1 MSSELPS
8 PDSSI
13 FEQKQ
18 EGRARLEGSMG
29 VWGIVFIVAAFA
41 GPLGAMGGTVP
52 IGINAGNGIGLPTT
66 FIVSTIILL
75 LFSVAYTALTPYVP
89 NAGAFYAYIGTGL
102 GRRTGFGTA
111 FMALLAYL
119 ALLVGVYGLLGSGI
133 SALFASWGVI
143 VPWWVGAYLSMVA
156 ATFLGYRNID
166 LSKRVLGVLLLA
178 EVGIVLALDAAV
190 FASGGGDEGMSS
202 GLTTPGALLS
212 GAPGLALLFCFL
224 SFLGFEATA
233 VFRDECRNPNR
244 TIPIATYLAVTL
256 VGLLYVVSTWALI
269 SAWGDDEA
277 IRIAAVDPGA
287 MLPGAVGNY
296 LGSAAE
302 HVVQVLYVTSLFA
315 CLLSIQ
321 NVSSRYI
328 FTISQRGALPAA
340 LGTRHDRHGSPSTAS
355 NVATVIAAVFVLL
368 AIVIDLDPATEL
380 YAWFAG
386 ATTVGFILMLL
397 GTTVS
402 ALVFFI
408 RRRRAGDLQESTARV
423 IVAPAVALVCLAAV
437 FVLVLQNLQ
446 DLVGG
451 SQPVAW
457 GVIGSLALAFGY
469 GIVVSTRNP
478 RMSLDS

>member
-1 MSSELPS
+1 
-8 PDSSI
+8 
-13 FEQKQ
+13 
-18 EGRARLEGSMG
+18 MG

-66 FIVSTIILL
+66 FVVSTIILL
-75 LFSVAYTALTPYVP
+75 LFSVAYTALTPYVR

-133 SALFASWGVI
+133 TALLASWGVDA
-143 VPWWVGAYLSMVA
+143 PWWVGAYVSMVA
-156 ATFLGYRNID
+156 ATFLGFRNID
-166 LSKRVLGVLLLA
+166 LSKRVLGALLIA

-190 FASGGGDEGMSS
+190 VVSGGTDEGMSS
-202 GLTTPGALLS
+202 GFSTPDALLS

-269 SAWGDDEA
+269 SAWGDTEA
-277 IRIAAVDPGA
+277 ISLAATDPGS
-287 MLPGAVGNY
+287 MLPGAVGTY
-296 LGSAAE
+296 LGSTAE
-302 HVVQVLYVTSLFA
+302 HIVQVLYVTSLFA

-321 NVSSRYI
+321 NVTSRYV
-328 FTISQRGALPAA
+328 FNISQRGALPAV
-340 LGTRHDRHGSPSTAS
+340 LGMRNERHGSPSTAS
-355 NVATVIAAVFVLL
+355 NVVTAIAAVFVLL
-368 AIVIDLDPATEL
+368 AIVINLDPATEL

-402 ALVFFI
+402 ALIFFA
-408 RRRRAGDLQESTARV
+408 RRRRAGQLEESVVRV
-423 IVAPAVALVCLAAV
+423 IVAPAIALICLVAV
-437 FVLVLQNLQ
+437 FVLVLQNLRE
-446 DLVGG
+446 LVGG
-451 SQPVAW
+451 SLPVAW
-457 GVIGSLALAFGY
+457 AVLGLLTAAFAY
-469 GIVVSTRNP
+469 GFVVATRKP
-478 RMSLDS
+478 GLSLDN

>member
-1 MSSELPS
+1 MSNELSLPGTSS
-8 PDSSI
+8 PDLQPYG
-13 FEQKQ
+13 E
-18 EGRARLEGSMG
+18 RRLKGSMG

-52 IGINAGNGIGLPTT
+52 IGINAGNGIGLSAT
-66 FIVSTIILL
+66 FIVSTVILL
-75 LFSVAYTALTPYVP
+75 LFSVAFTALTPYVP

-111 FMALLAYL
+111 FLALLAYL

-133 SALFASWGVI
+133 TALLASWGVGA
-143 VPWWVGAYLSMVA
+143 PWWVGAYVCMVA
-156 ATFLGYRNID
+156 AAFLGYRNID

-178 EVGIVLALDAAV
+178 EVGIVMALDASV
-190 FASGGGDEGMSS
+190 FVNDGGPEGMSR
-202 GLTTPGALLS
+202 GFTAPEALLS

-256 VGLLYVVSTWALI
+256 VGVFYVVSTWALI
-269 SAWGDDEA
+269 SAWGDEEA
-277 IRIAAVDPGA
+277 VRIAAADPGA
-287 MLPGAVGNY
+287 MLPGAVRNY
-296 LGSAAE
+296 LGSTAE
-302 HVVQVLYVTSLFA
+302 QVVQVLYVTSLFA

-321 NVSSRYI
+321 NVTSRYV
-328 FTISQRGALPAA
+328 FNISHRGALPAV
-340 LGTRHDRHGSPSTAS
+340 LGTRHERHGSPSTAS
-355 NVATVIAAVFVLL
+355 HVVTVISAVLVLL
-368 AIVIDLDPATEL
+368 AIVTRLDPATEL

-386 ATTVGFILMLL
+386 ATTVGFIMMLL

-402 ALVFFI
+402 ALVFFG
-408 RRRRAGDLQESTARV
+408 RRWHSGKLHESIGRV

-437 FVLVLQNLQ
+437 FVLVLQNLR

-451 SQPVAW
+451 SQLVAW
-457 GVIGSLALAFGY
+457 AVLGSLALAFAWGFT
-469 GIVVSTRNP
+469 VSTRNP
-478 RMSLDS
+478 ELCLDN

>member
-1 MSSELPS
+1 
-8 PDSSI
+8 
-13 FEQKQ
+13 
-18 EGRARLEGSMG
+18 MG

-52 IGINAGNGIGLPTT
+52 IGIDAGNGIGLPAT
-66 FIVSTIILL
+66 FVVSTVILL
-75 LFSVAYTALTPYVP
+75 LFSVAYTALTPHVP

-133 SALFASWGVI
+133 TALLASWGVSA
-143 VPWWVGAYLSMVA
+143 PWWVGALVSMVV

-166 LSKRVLGVLLLA
+166 LSKKVLGVLLLA

-190 FASGGGDEGMSS
+190 VVSGGGEQGMSD
-202 GLTTPGALLS
+202 GFTTPGALLS

-233 VFRDECRNPNR
+233 VFRDECRDPDR
-244 TIPIATYLAVTL
+244 TIPVATYLAVSL

-277 IRIAAVDPGA
+277 VRIAADDPGA

-296 LGSAAE
+296 LGGTAE
-302 HVVQVLYVTSLFA
+302 HIVQVLYVTSLFA

-321 NVSSRYI
+321 NVTSRYA
-328 FTISQRGALPAA
+328 FTISQRGALPVA
-340 LGTRHDRHGSPSTAS
+340 LGTRHERHGSPSTAS
-355 NVATVIAAVFVLL
+355 NVVTVIAAVFVVVAILL
-368 AIVIDLDPATEL
+368 DMDPATEL

-386 ATTVGFILMLL
+386 ATTVGFIIMLL

-402 ALVFFI
+402 ALVFFG
-408 RRRRAGDLQESTARV
+408 RRRRSGNREESVARV
-423 IVAPAVALVCLAAV
+423 IVAPSIALLCLVVV
-437 FVLVLQNLQ
+437 FVLVLQNLEE
-446 DLVGG
+446 LVGG
-451 SQPVAW
+451 SAPVALA
-457 GVIGSLALAFGY
+457 VLGSLALAFAY
-469 GIVVSTRNP
+469 GFIVSARRP
-478 RMSLDS
+478 EMSLDA

>member
-1 MSSELPS
+1 
-8 PDSSI
+8 
-13 FEQKQ
+13 
-18 EGRARLEGSMG
+18 MG

-52 IGINAGNGIGLPTT
+52 IGINAGNGIGLPAT
-66 FIVSTIILL
+66 FIVSTVILL

-133 SALFASWGVI
+133 TALLASWGVSA
-143 VPWWVGAYLSMVA
+143 PWWIGAYLSMIA

-166 LSKRVLGVLLLA
+166 LSKTVLGVLLLA

-190 FASGGGDEGMSS
+190 FVSGGGDEGIS
-202 GLTTPGALLS
+202 GGFTAPEALLS

-277 IRIAAVDPGA
+277 IRIAAVNPGA

-296 LGSAAE
+296 LGSTAE
-302 HVVQVLYVTSLFA
+302 HMVQVLYVTSLFA

-321 NVSSRYI
+321 NVTSRYV
-328 FTISQRGALPAA
+328 FNISQRGALPAV
-340 LGTRHDRHGSPSTAS
+340 LGTRHEQHGSPATAS
-355 NVATVIAAVFVLL
+355 NVVTVIAAVFVLL
-368 AIVIDLDPATEL
+368 AIVIKLDPATEL

-386 ATTVGFILMLL
+386 ATTVGFIVMLL

-402 ALVFFI
+402 ALVFFG
-408 RRRRAGDLQESTARV
+408 RRRHSGVREESVARV
-423 IVAPAVALVCLAAV
+423 IVAPAVALVCLAVV
-437 FVLVLQNLQ
+437 FVLVLQNLR

-457 GVIGSLALAFGY
+457 AVLGSLGLAFVY
-469 GIVVSTRNP
+469 GFTVSTRHP
-478 RMSLDS
+478 EMSLDN